1 MRGAVFLLG
10 YLVSAGALAAV
21 DPPTAP
27 MPKTRLLIAFASF
40 RERPLHPKVYFYEH
54 DGVSEGKILGSIDA
68 VNQRSDYHPSLSHD
82 GRWCAFASEREN
94 DVGRIQVWDVK
105 EKKLLVGPLPGDY
118 PGLNQSPNGQ
128 LGPSLSGDGKLV
140 AFAAWAR
147 PGTGSRWDV
156 LLYDLAAKK
165 LVDLPGVNTPNFDE
179 RMPALSGDGRYLAY
193 TTNARGGAGLTDIYL
208 FDRQEKKIDTLPEMN
223 SPNMD
228 VEPALS
234 ADGRLIAFVSDRA
247 GGAGGRDIYLFDR
260 VTRKFVPLPGLN
272 SAAHEQ
278 SPSLSPDGRFIAFV
292 SERIGGAGERD
303 IYLYDRKLEKLLP
316 TPGLNSK
323 QEDFDPCVIVLRD

>member
-1 MRGAVFLLG
+1 MRLILLFAALMSAV
-10 YLVSAGALAAV
+10 AAV
-21 DPPTAP
+21 AVGQSPPPPA
-27 MPKTRLLIAFASF
+27 KTRLFIAFASF
-40 RERPLHPKVYFYEH
+40 RERPLHPRVYFYEH
-54 DGVSEGKILGSIDA
+54 DGVADGKITGSIDA

-94 DVGRIQVWDVK
+94 DVGRIQLWDVK
-105 EKKLLVGPLPGDY
+105 ERKLVTSAVNDH
-118 PGLNQSPNGQ
+118 PGLNDSPNGQ
-128 LGPSLSGDGKLV
+128 LGPSLSGDGKLL

-156 LLYDLAAKK
+156 LFYDLSAKK
-165 LVDLPGVNTPNFDE
+165 LVDLPGVNTPNHDE
-179 RMPALSGDGRYLAY
+179 RMPALSGDGRFLAY
-193 TTNARGGAGLTDIYL
+193 TTNARGGAGLSDIYL
-208 FDRQEKKIDTLPEMN
+208 LDRQEKKIDKLPEMN

-228 VEPALS
+228 IEPSLS
-234 ADGRLIAFVSDRA
+234 ADGRLIAFVSDRP

-260 VTRKFVPLPGLN
+260 DARKLLPLPGLN

-303 IYLYDRKLEKLLP
+303 IYVYDRQRQTLLP

-323 QEDFDPCVIVLRD
+323 QEDFDPSIVVVSSQ